1 MMRLTTRKKHAKT
14 QPMPTTRRDAED
26 DGGEH
31 AEHAAEEHPA
41 ADRGESHDDED
52 EGDEAEEEVV
62 ESVGGD
68 DVLEEVPERAFR
80 PRRQYKIQ
88 EVIKRRQVM
97 LVQVVKEERGNKGA
111 ALTTYLSLAG
121 RYAVLMP
128 NTARGGGISRK
139 ITSAQDRSRLKEV
152 VQDLDV
158 PEGMGI
164 ILRTAGASRT
174 KPEIKRDFEY
184 LIRMWETVRD
194 MTLKSQAPT
203 LVYEE
208 GSLIKRSLR
217 DLYNKEIDEIQ
228 VAGEA
233 GYQEARDFMKMLM
246 PSNVRA
252 VRQYRDGQ
260 PLFSR
265 MGVESQLDA
274 MFSPTVQLRSGGY
287 IVINQ
292 TEALVS
298 IDVNSGRSTREHHIE
313 DTALKTNLE
322 AAEEVA
328 RQLRL
333 RDLAGL
339 IVIDFIDMD
348 EKRNNRAVER
358 KLSDCLRQDR
368 ARIQVGRISHFG
380 LLEMSRQRIRA
391 SVLESSTEPCPQ
403 CGGSG
408 HVRSVS
414 SVALQL
420 LRGLEEILMKGAT
433 HNLVVRTRT
442 DVALYVL
449 NHKRGHLR
457 DLENSFKVTLA
468 VIADPTVSGQQSF
481 VIDRGEQVHTLE
493 AAKAL
498 LAAQVAAY
506 PSQSEEAFDEEEPF
520 DIETESEVETEETE
534 GLSEDSAGG
543 EEAGTEAAPTGANG
557 GGVGAAAAARR
568 AKAGPARDE
577 NDIARTAPG
586 PAEVAATDESD
597 SDEDE
602 SEEQPG
608 LVRSDQAAGGERR
621 PRRRGRRGGR
631 RRRGGPEDGLAASI
645 VDELGPAPA
654 PEVTSAVADF
664 DGYSSAPSLP
674 AVPAGMIAPRPS
686 NNRPIAV
693 RRKRHEL
700 RLRRRPRRRP
710 RGPRAAALHGAR
722 EGELPGQCPAR
733 RGARRSATASLSQ
746 QPPSAPARSRFRN
759 DDRHPAPARRMVV
772 AALRAANSKAGLRY
786 EKPPGKTGRFLLS
799 QPRSG
804 EYRDRQPDQVTTCAS
819 AEKPGAG
826 FRRSDRTK
834 TERQS
839 ASTEISLKSRSETLY
854 RRDRRLHV
862 GRIDLLVEI
871 GQQPLVIEFPF
882 PPRHHHAG
890 DAIAAKVGQR
900 AAFAHELVDAQ
911 NDRHAR
917 NQARI
922 DDGQRRRQR
931 DEARARDAGC
941 SLRGQHRDQQDGDL
955 LSEGEIET
963 ERLRDEQ
970 GGERHVDVGA
980 VEIERISGRH
990 HKTHHR
996 LGTAEPLQFFHQG
1009 GKRALRRRRA
1019 QHDQQL
1025 VLDVGQEFEDRETDN
1040 SRDDAEDHEH
1050 EKRGGQIER
1059 RDQAHQIDDGTGAEL
1074 ADGKGHR
1081 AKRADRRG
1089 FHDDGDDAENPV
1101 RRIVDEGTQGV
1112 AALAKAHHRKAEQDR
1127 KQQNLQDFAACE
1139 GADHGVGDDVKEEID
1154 ALLGLGLLGESWPLS
1169 AHWPWRRQSPHPGA
1183 PDFRRRAR

>member
-1 MMRLTTRKKHAKT
+1 MPNKMLIDATHPEETRVVVVRGNRVEEFDFETAQRKQLRGNIYLAKVTRVEPSLQAAFIEYGGNRHGFLAFSEIHPDYYQIPVADRQALIEADERAHREAEEESENRSSRHRRPRHRNARRRGNGERVQSGIIEASGAEGIPTDQSHDHEPHDHEMHDHEPHEHDEAAHGHADEHHLAEAG
-14 QPMPTTRRDAED
+14 QHHDHEAHVHEGHVHEGQAPSHQHDDQHEDHAHDGHDHVDAGEAPAEPAMVEASSAAAPDAPADAESYREHAHDEHADEEHARENAAHAD
-26 DGGEH
+26 DAPHAGPDAGEH
-31 AEHAAEEHPA
+31 AASDLAEPA
-41 ADRGESHDDED
+41 AAAHGEEAHDDDD
-52 EGDEAEEEVV
+52 EGDDVEEEVV

-68 DVLEEVPERAFR
+68 DVMEEVPERPFR

-322 AAEEVA
+322 ASEEVA

-348 EKRNNRAVER
+348 EKRNNRSVER

-468 VIADPTVSGQQSF
+468 VIADPTVSAQQSF
-481 VIDRGEQVHTLE
+481 IIDRGEQVHTLE

-498 LAAQVAAY
+498 LAAQVAAF
-506 PSQSEEAFDEEEPF
+506 PPQIEEAFDEEEPF
-520 DIETESEVETEETE
+520 DIEVESEVETDETEGLTEDAAVSEAADGETTADGHKRKRRRRRRGRPGEPREGGPPREETE
-534 GLSEDSAGG
+534 GGRVAFEAVAIPGVIA
-543 EEAGTEAAPTGANG
+543 EEG
-557 GGVGAAAAARR
+557 
-568 AKAGPARDE
+568 
-577 NDIARTAPG
+577 
-586 PAEVAATDESD
+586 ESD
-597 SDEDE
+597 EEE

-608 LVRSDQAAGGERR
+608 GAPRADQPAGGERR

-631 RRRGGPEDGLAASI
+631 RRRGGLEDGLAGSI
-645 VDELGPAPA
+645 ADELGPPSA
-654 PEVTSAVADF
+654 PEATTAVADF
-664 DGYSSAPSLP
+664 DGGPAQPSLP
-674 AVPAGMIAPRPS
+674 MVQPESIAPLPEQQPADRAQPEAAHAPAQEETAQETAQEAE
-686 NNRPIAV
+686 RAA
-693 RRKRHEL
+693 
-700 RLRRRPRRRP
+700 RRRSTV
-710 RGPRAAALHGAR
+710 R
-722 EGELPGQCPAR
+722 E
-733 RGARRSATASLSQ
+733 
-746 QPPSAPARSRFRN
+746 
-759 DDRHPAPARRMVV
+759 
-772 AALRAANSKAGLRY
+772 
-786 EKPPGKTGRFLLS
+786 
-799 QPRSG
+799 
-804 EYRDRQPDQVTTCAS
+804 
-819 AEKPGAG
+819 
-826 FRRSDRTK
+826 
-834 TERQS
+834 
-839 ASTEISLKSRSETLY
+839 
-854 RRDRRLHV
+854 
-862 GRIDLLVEI
+862 
-871 GQQPLVIEFPF
+871 
-882 PPRHHHAG
+882 
-890 DAIAAKVGQR
+890 KVS
-900 AAFAHELVDAQ
+900 FLVDAQ
-911 NDRHAR
+911 PDAAPSAGHS
-917 NQARI
+917 QP
-922 DDGQRRRQR
+922 
-931 DEARARDAGC
+931 EASPPPAPAP
-941 SLRGQHRDQQDGDL
+941 
-955 LSEGEIET
+955 
-963 ERLRDEQ
+963 
-970 GGERHVDVGA
+970 
-980 VEIERISGRH
+980 
-990 HKTHHR
+990 
-996 LGTAEPLQFFHQG
+996 AEPASEAASETQP
-1009 GKRALRRRRA
+1009 RRA
-1019 QHDQQL
+1019 
-1025 VLDVGQEFEDRETDN
+1025 GWW
-1040 SRDDAEDHEH
+1040 SR
-1050 EKRGGQIER
+1050 RFGS
-1059 RDQAHQIDDGTGAEL
+1059 GTE
-1074 ADGKGHR
+1074 
-1081 AKRADRRG
+1081 
-1089 FHDDGDDAENPV
+1089 
-1101 RRIVDEGTQGV
+1101 
-1112 AALAKAHHRKAEQDR
+1112 
-1127 KQQNLQDFAACE
+1127 
-1139 GADHGVGDDVKEEID
+1139 
-1154 ALLGLGLLGESWPLS
+1154 
-1169 AHWPWRRQSPHPGA
+1169 
-1183 PDFRRRAR
+1183 

>member
-1 MMRLTTRKKHAKT
+1 MSMTTFRPARPGSPITPAIEAFAAAPEASGSAEAREEHAHDEHT
-14 QPMPTTRRDAED
+14 DAYENAAHADDAPHAED
-26 DGGEH
+26 GGSEHTEHAGGEH
-31 AEHAAEEHPA
+31 AASDHAEQA
-41 ADRGESHDDED
+41 AGSRGDENHDDED
-52 EGDEAEEEVV
+52 EGDEAEEELV

-217 DLYNKEIDEIQ
+217 DLYNKEIDEIL

-252 VRQYRDGQ
+252 VKQYRDGQ

-348 EKRNNRAVER
+348 EKRNNRSVER

-391 SVLESSTEPCPQ
+391 SVLESSTEPCAQ

-420 LRGLEEILMKGAT
+420 LRGLEELLMKGAT

-457 DLENSFKVTLA
+457 DLESSFKVTLA

-481 VIDRGEQVHTLE
+481 IIDRGEQVHTLE

-498 LAAQVAAY
+498 LAAQVASY
-506 PSQSEEAFDEEEPF
+506 PTQSEEAFDEDEPF
-520 DIETESEVETEETE
+520 DIEVESEVETDETE
-534 GLSEDSAGG
+534 GLTDDSAAG
-543 EEAGTEAAPTGANG
+543 EEGGSEAEGDGPRRKRRRRRRGRSG
-557 GGVGAAAAARR
+557 EAREG
-568 AKAGPARDE
+568 GPARDN
-577 NDIARTAPG
+577 NDVVHVASDTAAISG
-586 PAEVAATDESD
+586 GAAEESE

-602 SEEQPG
+602 TDEQPG
-608 LVRSDQAAGGERR
+608 VVRADQAPGGERR

-631 RRRGGPEDGLAASI
+631 RRRGGPEDGLAGSI
-645 VDELGPAPA
+645 ADELGPASA
-654 PEVTSAVADF
+654 PEATSAVADF
-664 DGYSSAPSLP
+664 DGSPSEPTLP
-674 AVPAGMIAPRPS
+674 VVQPESIAPAREQQHADSSPPQAPAAAS
-686 NNRPIAV
+686 EETAQ
-693 RRKRHEL
+693 EAE
-700 RLRRRPRRRP
+700 
-710 RGPRAAALHGAR
+710 RAAAR
-722 EGELPGQCPAR
+722 
-733 RGARRSATASLSQ
+733 RRSTVREKVSFLVDSQPAATAPVSHTPAE
-746 QPPSAPARSRFRN
+746 PPAT
-759 DDRHPAPARRMVV
+759 HPAPPAEP
-772 AALRAANSKAGLRY
+772 ASEGST
-786 EKPPGKTGRFLLS
+786 ET
-799 QPRSG
+799 QPR
-804 EYRDRQPDQVTTCAS
+804 R
-819 AEKPGAG
+819 AG
-826 FRRSDRTK
+826 WWSRRF
-834 TERQS
+834 
-839 ASTEISLKSRSETLY
+839 
-854 RRDRRLHV
+854 
-862 GRIDLLVEI
+862 GN
-871 GQQPLVIEFPF
+871 
-882 PPRHHHAG
+882 G
-890 DAIAAKVGQR
+890 D
-900 AAFAHELVDAQ
+900 
-911 NDRHAR
+911 
-917 NQARI
+917 
-922 DDGQRRRQR
+922 
-931 DEARARDAGC
+931 
-941 SLRGQHRDQQDGDL
+941 
-955 LSEGEIET
+955 
-963 ERLRDEQ
+963 
-970 GGERHVDVGA
+970 
-980 VEIERISGRH
+980 
-990 HKTHHR
+990 
-996 LGTAEPLQFFHQG
+996 
-1009 GKRALRRRRA
+1009 
-1019 QHDQQL
+1019 
-1025 VLDVGQEFEDRETDN
+1025 
-1040 SRDDAEDHEH
+1040 
-1050 EKRGGQIER
+1050 
-1059 RDQAHQIDDGTGAEL
+1059 
-1074 ADGKGHR
+1074 
-1081 AKRADRRG
+1081 
-1089 FHDDGDDAENPV
+1089 
-1101 RRIVDEGTQGV
+1101 
-1112 AALAKAHHRKAEQDR
+1112 
-1127 KQQNLQDFAACE
+1127 
-1139 GADHGVGDDVKEEID
+1139 
-1154 ALLGLGLLGESWPLS
+1154 
-1169 AHWPWRRQSPHPGA
+1169 
-1183 PDFRRRAR
+1183 

>member
-1 MMRLTTRKKHAKT
+1 MPNKMLIDATHPEETRVVVVRGNRVEEFDFETAQRKQLRGNIYLAKVTRVEPSLQAAFIEYGGNRHGFLAFSEIHPDYYQIPVADRQALIEADERAHREAEEETENRSNRRRPRHRNSRRRGNGERVQSEVIENASTDPSQAAQPHEGQEYAEGLHAENLHAEHDHAHPHDAEHHHADAQHHDHDGHEHSHDHEHSHEHEHEHAHAEHGHAHASEAPAAET
-14 QPMPTTRRDAED
+14 QPDTPAAIEASAAAAPASAEAHEEHGQDERTHEEYARENAAHADDAPHAED
-26 DGGEH
+26 GGDEH
-31 AEHAAEEHPA
+31 AEHTGEDAASNHAEQA
-41 ADRGESHDDED
+41 AAPHGDENHDDEED
-52 EGDEAEEEVV
+52 DGDDAEEEVV

-68 DVLEEVPERAFR
+68 DVMEEVPERAFR

-228 VAGEA
+228 VAGDA
-233 GYQEARDFMKMLM
+233 GYHEARDFMKMLM
-246 PSNVRA
+246 PSNVRT

-348 EKRNNRAVER
+348 EKRNNRSVER

-481 VIDRGEQVHTLE
+481 IIDRGEQVHTLE

-498 LAAQVAAY
+498 LAAQVAAF
-506 PSQSEEAFDEEEPF
+506 PPQTEEAFDEDEPF
-520 DIETESEVETEETE
+520 DIEAEAEVETEETE
-534 GLSEDSAGG
+534 GLTDDQPASESG
-543 EEAGTEAAPTGANG
+543 EVSETEADGHKRKRRRRRRGRPGE
-557 GGVGAAAAARR
+557 AREG
-568 AKAGPARDE
+568 GPARDE
-577 NDIARTAPG
+577 NDIPRVVSTPVM
-586 PAEVAATDESD
+586 VAGAGADESE

-602 SEEQPG
+602 SEDQPG
-608 LVRSDQAAGGERR
+608 EVRTDQAAGGERR

-631 RRRGGPEDGLAASI
+631 RRRGGPEDGLAGSI
-645 VDELGPAPA
+645 ADELGPASI
-654 PEVTSAVADF
+654 PEATGAVADF
-664 DGYSSAPSLP
+664 DGYSSEPALPVVQPESIAPPAPSP
-674 AVPAGMIAPRPS
+674 EPQHADYGQQEAPRAPTQMETAQEAE
-686 NNRPIAV
+686 RAA
-693 RRKRHEL
+693 
-700 RLRRRPRRRP
+700 RRRSTV
-710 RGPRAAALHGAR
+710 R
-722 EGELPGQCPAR
+722 E
-733 RGARRSATASLSQ
+733 
-746 QPPSAPARSRFRN
+746 
-759 DDRHPAPARRMVV
+759 
-772 AALRAANSKAGLRY
+772 
-786 EKPPGKTGRFLLS
+786 
-799 QPRSG
+799 
-804 EYRDRQPDQVTTCAS
+804 
-819 AEKPGAG
+819 
-826 FRRSDRTK
+826 
-834 TERQS
+834 
-839 ASTEISLKSRSETLY
+839 
-854 RRDRRLHV
+854 
-862 GRIDLLVEI
+862 
-871 GQQPLVIEFPF
+871 
-882 PPRHHHAG
+882 
-890 DAIAAKVGQR
+890 KVS
-900 AAFAHELVDAQ
+900 FLVDAQ
-911 NDRHAR
+911 P
-917 NQARI
+917 
-922 DDGQRRRQR
+922 
-931 DEARARDAGC
+931 EAATSAN
-941 SLRGQHRDQQDGDL
+941 H
-955 LSEGEIET
+955 SEPEPSPP
-963 ERLRDEQ
+963 
-970 GGERHVDVGA
+970 A
-980 VEIERISGRH
+980 P
-990 HKTHHR
+990 
-996 LGTAEPLQFFHQG
+996 AEPASSEATEDTQP
-1009 GKRALRRRRA
+1009 RRA
-1019 QHDQQL
+1019 
-1025 VLDVGQEFEDRETDN
+1025 GWW
-1040 SRDDAEDHEH
+1040 SR
-1050 EKRGGQIER
+1050 RFGS
-1059 RDQAHQIDDGTGAEL
+1059 
-1074 ADGKGHR
+1074 
-1081 AKRADRRG
+1081 
-1089 FHDDGDDAENPV
+1089 
-1101 RRIVDEGTQGV
+1101 
-1112 AALAKAHHRKAEQDR
+1112 
-1127 KQQNLQDFAACE
+1127 
-1139 GADHGVGDDVKEEID
+1139 
-1154 ALLGLGLLGESWPLS
+1154 GE
-1169 AHWPWRRQSPHPGA
+1169 
-1183 PDFRRRAR
+1183 

>member
-1 MMRLTTRKKHAKT
+1 MPNKMLIDATHPEETRVVVVRGNRVEEFDFETAQRKQLRGNIYLAKVT
-14 QPMPTTRRDAED
+14 RVEPSLQAAFIEYGGNRHGFLAFSEIHPDYYQIPVADRQALIEADERAHREAEEESENRASHRRRSRHRNARRRGHGDRVQSDVVENAGQDPAQAAQPYEGEAHGHEEMYAGEAEAHDAGHHED
-26 DGGEH
+26 DAGHHGDAAHHAHDNEAHGHDHSHDHHDHDHPHDHDAPGPGEGAETVSEAPAAGSESGTSAAASVEAAGPEATVEHPHDEHHDEEQARENAAHADDAPHIEH
-31 AEHAAEEHPA
+31 A
-41 ADRGESHDDED
+41 GEGYGVASPDELAPVSERDDGHDDED
-52 EGDEAEEEVV
+52 DAEDAEEEVV

-68 DVLEEVPERAFR
+68 DVLEEVPERPFR

-391 SVLESSTEPCPQ
+391 SVLESSTEPCAV

-420 LRGLEEILMKGAT
+420 LRGIEEILMKGAT

-457 DLENSFKVTLA
+457 DLENAFKVSLA
-468 VIADPTVSGQQSF
+468 VSADPTVAGQQSYI
-481 VIDRGEQVHTLE
+481 IDRGEQVHTLE

-498 LAAQVAAY
+498 LAAQAAAF
-506 PSQSEEAFDEEEPF
+506 PSQVEEAYDDDEAF
-520 DIETESEVETEETE
+520 DIETESEIETEETE
-534 GLSEDSAGG
+534 GLTEDA
-543 EEAGTEAAPTGANG
+543 
-557 GGVGAAAAARR
+557 
-568 AKAGPARDE
+568 
-577 NDIARTAPG
+577 
-586 PAEVAATDESD
+586 AEVAAGEGEGDGHRRKRRRRRRGRGEPREGGAPREDSD
-597 SDEDE
+597 AMRVAGEAVEGAIAEDGEADEDE
-602 SEEQPG
+602 GDEQPG
-608 LVRSDQAAGGERR
+608 MVRGDQPANGERR

-631 RRRGGPEDGLAASI
+631 RRRGGGPDDGLAGSI
-645 VDELGPAPA
+645 ADELGPAPA
-654 PEVTSAVADF
+654 PEVTNAVADF
-664 DGYSSAPSLP
+664 DGGESESAPSLVQADVQPGP
-674 AVPAGMIAPRPS
+674 ASQPAEMQPAAYAQPEPVASEPAPTAEETRQE
-686 NNRPIAV
+686 A
-693 RRKRHEL
+693 E
-700 RLRRRPRRRP
+700 
-710 RGPRAAALHGAR
+710 RAAAR
-722 EGELPGQCPAR
+722 
-733 RGARRSATASLSQ
+733 RRSTVREKVSFMTSAPAEAAPAVS
-746 QPPSAPARSRFRN
+746 PSAPEPVAPP
-759 DDRHPAPARRMVV
+759 DPAPTEPAPAASEESAPR
-772 AALRAANSKAGLRY
+772 KAGWWSR
-786 EKPPGKTGRFLLS
+786 RFG
-799 QPRSG
+799 SG
-804 EYRDRQPDQVTTCAS
+804 E
-819 AEKPGAG
+819 
-826 FRRSDRTK
+826 
-834 TERQS
+834 
-839 ASTEISLKSRSETLY
+839 
-854 RRDRRLHV
+854 
-862 GRIDLLVEI
+862 
-871 GQQPLVIEFPF
+871 
-882 PPRHHHAG
+882 
-890 DAIAAKVGQR
+890 
-900 AAFAHELVDAQ
+900 
-911 NDRHAR
+911 
-917 NQARI
+917 
-922 DDGQRRRQR
+922 
-931 DEARARDAGC
+931 
-941 SLRGQHRDQQDGDL
+941 
-955 LSEGEIET
+955 
-963 ERLRDEQ
+963 
-970 GGERHVDVGA
+970 
-980 VEIERISGRH
+980 
-990 HKTHHR
+990 
-996 LGTAEPLQFFHQG
+996 
-1009 GKRALRRRRA
+1009 
-1019 QHDQQL
+1019 
-1025 VLDVGQEFEDRETDN
+1025 
-1040 SRDDAEDHEH
+1040 
-1050 EKRGGQIER
+1050 
-1059 RDQAHQIDDGTGAEL
+1059 
-1074 ADGKGHR
+1074 
-1081 AKRADRRG
+1081 
-1089 FHDDGDDAENPV
+1089 
-1101 RRIVDEGTQGV
+1101 
-1112 AALAKAHHRKAEQDR
+1112 
-1127 KQQNLQDFAACE
+1127 
-1139 GADHGVGDDVKEEID
+1139 
-1154 ALLGLGLLGESWPLS
+1154 
-1169 AHWPWRRQSPHPGA
+1169 
-1183 PDFRRRAR
+1183 

>member
-1 MMRLTTRKKHAKT
+1 MPNKMLIDATHPEETRVVVVRGNRVEEFDFETAQRKQLRGNIYLAKV
-14 QPMPTTRRDAED
+14 TRVEPSLQAAFIEY
-26 DGGEH
+26 GGNRHGFLAFSEI
-31 AEHAAEEHPA
+31 HPDYYQIPV
-41 ADRGESHDDED
+41 ADRQALIEADERAHR
-52 EGDEAEEEVV
+52 EAEEESENRSSHRRGGRSRHRSARRRGHGDRVQSEVVENAGLDPSQAPQPFAGEENSHQGENSREGDTEAFHTEAMHAEGFHTDDAPPHDAGPHDHKGHDHEAHGHEHDRHDDHPHAPAADEAPATEAHADAPPADMPAAATAEADALVMPVSTEARETETREIEAQNNAARDTDAQDTAREHAHEQARDDYGYEHSEEHALENAAHADDAAHSDEHAGAEYAAASDDEHAAAAHDDDNHDDDDDGDDVEEELV

-252 VRQYRDGQ
+252 VRKYGDGQ

-391 SVLESSTEPCPQ
+391 SVLESSTEPCAQ

-420 LRGLEEILMKGAT
+420 LRGIEEILMKGAT

-457 DLENSFKVTLA
+457 DLENSFKVSLA
-468 VIADPTVSGQQSF
+468 IVADPTVSGQQSF
-481 VIDRGEQVHTLE
+481 IIDRGEQVHTLE

-498 LAAQVAAY
+498 LAAQAASY
-506 PSQSEEAFDEEEPF
+506 TPQADEPFDDEEAF

-534 GLSEDSAGG
+534 GLTEESAGG
-543 EEAGTEAAPTGANG
+543 DGEADGHRRKRRRRRRGRSGEPREGGAPREDNDVVNVAAEAVEGAVTDDAEADDAEADDQSG
-557 GGVGAAAAARR
+557 MVLGDAAA
-568 AKAGPARDE
+568 
-577 NDIARTAPG
+577 N
-586 PAEVAATDESD
+586 
-597 SDEDE
+597 
-602 SEEQPG
+602 
-608 LVRSDQAAGGERR
+608 GERR

-631 RRRGGPEDGLAASI
+631 RKRGTGAEEGLAGSI
-645 VDELGPAPA
+645 LDELGPASA
-654 PEVTSAVADF
+654 PEAASAVADF
-664 DGYSSAPSLP
+664 DGGSSYEPAPSFDQPGPEPQPEQPAVDAQPEPVPSVPAPEETVQETERAVARRRSTVREKVSFMTAAQADLASSAD
-674 AVPAGMIAPRPS
+674 
-686 NNRPIAV
+686 
-693 RRKRHEL
+693 
-700 RLRRRPRRRP
+700 
-710 RGPRAAALHGAR
+710 
-722 EGELPGQCPAR
+722 Q
-733 RGARRSATASLSQ
+733 
-746 QPPSAPARSRFRN
+746 SAPEPEAS
-759 DDRHPAPARRMVV
+759 PAPAPSEPAPAENSD
-772 AALRAANSKAGLRY
+772 AAAPRKAGWWSR
-786 EKPPGKTGRFLLS
+786 RFGN
-799 QPRSG
+799 G
-804 EYRDRQPDQVTTCAS
+804 E
-819 AEKPGAG
+819 
-826 FRRSDRTK
+826 
-834 TERQS
+834 
-839 ASTEISLKSRSETLY
+839 
-854 RRDRRLHV
+854 
-862 GRIDLLVEI
+862 
-871 GQQPLVIEFPF
+871 
-882 PPRHHHAG
+882 
-890 DAIAAKVGQR
+890 
-900 AAFAHELVDAQ
+900 
-911 NDRHAR
+911 
-917 NQARI
+917 
-922 DDGQRRRQR
+922 
-931 DEARARDAGC
+931 
-941 SLRGQHRDQQDGDL
+941 
-955 LSEGEIET
+955 
-963 ERLRDEQ
+963 
-970 GGERHVDVGA
+970 
-980 VEIERISGRH
+980 
-990 HKTHHR
+990 
-996 LGTAEPLQFFHQG
+996 
-1009 GKRALRRRRA
+1009 
-1019 QHDQQL
+1019 
-1025 VLDVGQEFEDRETDN
+1025 
-1040 SRDDAEDHEH
+1040 
-1050 EKRGGQIER
+1050 
-1059 RDQAHQIDDGTGAEL
+1059 
-1074 ADGKGHR
+1074 
-1081 AKRADRRG
+1081 
-1089 FHDDGDDAENPV
+1089 
-1101 RRIVDEGTQGV
+1101 
-1112 AALAKAHHRKAEQDR
+1112 
-1127 KQQNLQDFAACE
+1127 
-1139 GADHGVGDDVKEEID
+1139 
-1154 ALLGLGLLGESWPLS
+1154 
-1169 AHWPWRRQSPHPGA
+1169 
-1183 PDFRRRAR
+1183 

>member
-1 MMRLTTRKKHAKT
+1 MI
-14 QPMPTTRRDAED
+14 MPRPKPRSRHCQSDAAPVEAVAAP
-26 DGGEH
+26 
-31 AEHAAEEHPA
+31 AEATASA
-41 ADRGESHDDED
+41 ESHDDHAHHDEPAHDARHDDEHALENAAHADDAPRAEHAGEEYAAASHED
-52 EGDEAEEEVV
+52 RAPAPEGDEQDDDDEDDGDDAEEEVV

-228 VAGEA
+228 VAGQA
-233 GYQEARDFMKMLM
+233 GYDEARDFMKMLM

-322 AAEEVA
+322 ASEEVA

-391 SVLESSTEPCPQ
+391 SVLESSTEPCAH

-420 LRGLEEILMKGAT
+420 LRGIEEILMKGAT

-457 DLENSFKVTLA
+457 DLENAFKVTLA
-468 VIADPTVSGQQSF
+468 VVADPTVAGQQSF
-481 VIDRGEQVHTLE
+481 IIDRGEQVHTLE

-498 LAAQVAAY
+498 LAAQAAAS
-506 PSQSEEAFDEEEPF
+506 PSQVEEAYDDEEPF
-520 DIETESEVETEETE
+520 DVEGEVETEETE
-534 GLSEDSAGG
+534 GLTEEAAGG
-543 EEAGTEAAPTGANG
+543 EEASPVKAKPTAIAASGA
-557 GGVGAAAAARR
+557 GAAAAVVSRV
-568 AKAGPARDE
+568 KA
-577 NDIARTAPG
+577 
-586 PAEVAATDESD
+586 
-597 SDEDE
+597 
-602 SEEQPG
+602 
-608 LVRSDQAAGGERR
+608 
-621 PRRRGRRGGR
+621 
-631 RRRGGPEDGLAASI
+631 
-645 VDELGPAPA
+645 
-654 PEVTSAVADF
+654 
-664 DGYSSAPSLP
+664 
-674 AVPAGMIAPRPS
+674 APRATTM
-686 NNRPIAV
+686 RPC
-693 RRKRHEL
+693 
-700 RLRRRPRRRP
+700 
-710 RGPRAAALHGAR
+710 ALHPKA
-722 EGELPGQCPAR
+722 LM
-733 RGARRSATASLSQ
+733 
-746 QPPSAPARSRFRN
+746 ARSRLPTTAKPTTTRATN
-759 DDRHPAPARRMVV
+759 SP
-772 AALRAANSKAGLRY
+772 ALRAANRDQTA
-786 EKPPGKTGRFLLS
+786 
-799 QPRSG
+799 SG
-804 EYRDRQPDQVTTCAS
+804 
-819 AEKPGAG
+819 
-826 FRRSDRTK
+826 
-834 TERQS
+834 
-839 ASTEISLKSRSETLY
+839 
-854 RRDRRLHV
+854 
-862 GRIDLLVEI
+862 
-871 GQQPLVIEFPF
+871 
-882 PPRHHHAG
+882 
-890 DAIAAKVGQR
+890 
-900 AAFAHELVDAQ
+900 
-911 NDRHAR
+911 
-917 NQARI
+917 
-922 DDGQRRRQR
+922 
-931 DEARARDAGC
+931 ARAVADVAADA
-941 SLRGQHRDQQDGDL
+941 
-955 LSEGEIET
+955 
-963 ERLRDEQ
+963 
-970 GGERHVDVGA
+970 A
-980 VEIERISGRH
+980 
-990 HKTHHR
+990 
-996 LGTAEPLQFFHQG
+996 
-1009 GKRALRRRRA
+1009 
-1019 QHDQQL
+1019 
-1025 VLDVGQEFEDRETDN
+1025 
-1040 SRDDAEDHEH
+1040 
-1050 EKRGGQIER
+1050 
-1059 RDQAHQIDDGTGAEL
+1059 
-1074 ADGKGHR
+1074 
-1081 AKRADRRG
+1081 
-1089 FHDDGDDAENPV
+1089 
-1101 RRIVDEGTQGV
+1101 GV
-1112 AALAKAHHRKAEQDR
+1112 AADR
-1127 KQQNLQDFAACE
+1127 KMVSPDRSPTNSDRPRFRKSPARLPISTA
-1139 GADHGVGDDVKEEID
+1139 
-1154 ALLGLGLLGESWPLS
+1154 PRLS
-1169 AHWPWRRQSPHPGA
+1169 
-1183 PDFRRRAR
+1183 RRRHWLNPSPFRSRRNRNGSPRNTPRPKPSAARHADA

>member
-1 MMRLTTRKKHAKT
+1 
-14 QPMPTTRRDAED
+14 
-26 DGGEH
+26 
-31 AEHAAEEHPA
+31 
-41 ADRGESHDDED
+41 
-52 EGDEAEEEVV
+52 
-62 ESVGGD
+62 
-68 DVLEEVPERAFR
+68 
-80 PRRQYKIQ
+80 
-88 EVIKRRQVM
+88 
-97 LVQVVKEERGNKGA
+97 
-111 ALTTYLSLAG
+111 LSLAG

-217 DLYNKEIDEIQ
+217 DLYNKEIDEIM

-252 VRQYRDGQ
+252 VKQYRDGQ

-420 LRGLEEILMKGAT
+420 LRGLEELLMKGAT

-498 LAAQVAAY
+498 LAAQVAAF
-506 PSQSEEAFDEEEPF
+506 PPQSEEAVDEEEPF
-520 DIETESEVETEETE
+520 DIEVESEVETEETE
-534 GLSEDSAGG
+534 GLTEDSPAGEDGGSEAEADGHKRKRRRRRRGRSG
-543 EEAGTEAAPTGANG
+543 EPRE
-557 GGVGAAAAARR
+557 GGVAREDHDTPR
-568 AKAGPARDE
+568 VAFEAVAIPGV
-577 NDIARTAPG
+577 IA
-586 PAEVAATDESD
+586 EESD

-602 SEEQPG
+602 SDEQPG
-608 LVRSDQAAGGERR
+608 PVRTDQPASGERR

-631 RRRGGPEDGLAASI
+631 RRRGGLEDGLAGSI
-645 VDELGPAPA
+645 VDELRPA
-654 PEVTSAVADF
+654 PEAEAVSAVADF
-664 DGYSSAPSLP
+664 DGNAGEQPAPEIPSQPVAPTPEHRYPDQTQQEAARSSAEAETAQEAERAARRRSTVREKVSFL
-674 AVPAGMIAPRPS
+674 ADAPREQAPTAT
-686 NNRPIAV
+686 P
-693 RRKRHEL
+693 HQPE
-700 RLRRRPRRRP
+700 
-710 RGPRAAALHGAR
+710 
-722 EGELPGQCPAR
+722 PA
-733 RGARRSATASLSQ
+733 T
-746 QPPSAPARSRFRN
+746 P
-759 DDRHPAPARRMVV
+759 PAPA
-772 AALRAANSKAGLRY
+772 AQPASGATT
-786 EKPPGKTGRFLLS
+786 ET
-799 QPRSG
+799 QPR
-804 EYRDRQPDQVTTCAS
+804 R
-819 AEKPGAG
+819 AG
-826 FRRSDRTK
+826 WWSRRF
-834 TERQS
+834 
-839 ASTEISLKSRSETLY
+839 
-854 RRDRRLHV
+854 
-862 GRIDLLVEI
+862 G
-871 GQQPLVIEFPF
+871 
-882 PPRHHHAG
+882 
-890 DAIAAKVGQR
+890 
-900 AAFAHELVDAQ
+900 
-911 NDRHAR
+911 
-917 NQARI
+917 
-922 DDGQRRRQR
+922 
-931 DEARARDAGC
+931 
-941 SLRGQHRDQQDGDL
+941 
-955 LSEGEIET
+955 
-963 ERLRDEQ
+963 
-970 GGERHVDVGA
+970 GGE
-980 VEIERISGRH
+980 
-990 HKTHHR
+990 
-996 LGTAEPLQFFHQG
+996 
-1009 GKRALRRRRA
+1009 
-1019 QHDQQL
+1019 
-1025 VLDVGQEFEDRETDN
+1025 
-1040 SRDDAEDHEH
+1040 
-1050 EKRGGQIER
+1050 
-1059 RDQAHQIDDGTGAEL
+1059 
-1074 ADGKGHR
+1074 
-1081 AKRADRRG
+1081 
-1089 FHDDGDDAENPV
+1089 
-1101 RRIVDEGTQGV
+1101 
-1112 AALAKAHHRKAEQDR
+1112 
-1127 KQQNLQDFAACE
+1127 
-1139 GADHGVGDDVKEEID
+1139 
-1154 ALLGLGLLGESWPLS
+1154 
-1169 AHWPWRRQSPHPGA
+1169 
-1183 PDFRRRAR
+1183 

>member
-1 MMRLTTRKKHAKT
+1 MPNKMLIDATHPEETRVVVVRGNRVEEFDFETAQRKQLRGNIYLAKVT
-14 QPMPTTRRDAED
+14 RVEPSLQAAFVEYGGNRHGFLAFSEIHPDYYQIPIADRQALIEADERAHREAEEEDEHRHSRRRSRHRNSRRRDRGERVQSAVVEHADTEAAVPADHDHIHEGEAHAEATHHDHDGHEHEHGHEAHDTEHAHHHDDHDNHDHDHDDHVHDHDVAPETAAED
-26 DGGEH
+26 HHAETPVASAVEASVATALDEPLAPEFNEGDGHDERAEEERARENVAHADDAPHDEH
-31 AEHAAEEHPA
+31 ASAEHALAPEGEPVATPA
-41 ADRGESHDDED
+41 GDETHEDED
-52 EGDEAEEEVV
+52 GEEAEEEVV

-68 DVLEEVPERAFR
+68 DVLEEVPERSFR

-194 MTLKSQAPT
+194 LTLKSQAPT

-233 GYQEARDFMKMLM
+233 GYGEARDFMKMLM
-246 PSNVRA
+246 PANVRA
-252 VRQYRDGQ
+252 IKLYRDGQ

-298 IDVNSGRSTREHHIE
+298 IDVNSGRATREHHIE

-358 KLSDCLRQDR
+358 RLSDCLRQDR

-403 CGGSG
+403 CGGTG

-420 LRGLEEILMKGAT
+420 LRGIEEILMKGAT
-433 HNLVVRTRT
+433 HNLVVRTRN

-457 DLENSFKVTLA
+457 DLENAFKVSLSI
-468 VIADPTVSGQQSF
+468 VSDPNVSGQQSY

-498 LAAQVAAY
+498 IAAQAAAH
-506 PSQSEEAFDEEEPF
+506 PMQGDEAADEDDGFDAEL
-520 DIETESEVETEETE
+520 ESEVETEETE
-534 GLSEDSAGG
+534 GLA
-543 EEAGTEAAPTGANG
+543 EEAGEAGDGETEQDGGQRRGRRRRRRRGRG
-557 GGVGAAAAARR
+557 GGEPREASERDGESGVAEQGAETQ
-568 AKAGPARDE
+568 GE
-577 NDIARTAPG
+577 EG
-586 PAEVAATDESD
+586 EAE
-597 SDEDE
+597 EDE
-602 SEEQPG
+602 SEEQPNFARG
-608 LVRSDQAAGGERR
+608 DNQGNGERR

-631 RRRGGPEDGLAASI
+631 RRRGGGGDREDGLAGSI
-645 VDELGPAPA
+645 SDELVPPRPSEA
-654 PEVTSAVADF
+654 EIAVADF
-664 DGYSSAPSLP
+664 DGGTPEPAPSMVQPETVSAREPSLQPEDHVPQAAAPAPEEPAHESERAARRRSTVREKVSFASSAPPEAP
-674 AVPAGMIAPRPS
+674 APVTQAPEPAADAP
-686 NNRPIAV
+686 V
-693 RRKRHEL
+693 E
-700 RLRRRPRRRP
+700 
-710 RGPRAAALHGAR
+710 
-722 EGELPGQCPAR
+722 
-733 RGARRSATASLSQ
+733 
-746 QPPSAPARSRFRN
+746 PSAESN
-759 DDRHPAPARRMVV
+759 
-772 AALRAANSKAGLRY
+772 G
-786 EKPPGKTGRFLLS
+786 ES
-799 QPRSG
+799 QPRKAGWWSRRFGSG
-804 EYRDRQPDQVTTCAS
+804 E
-819 AEKPGAG
+819 
-826 FRRSDRTK
+826 
-834 TERQS
+834 
-839 ASTEISLKSRSETLY
+839 
-854 RRDRRLHV
+854 
-862 GRIDLLVEI
+862 
-871 GQQPLVIEFPF
+871 
-882 PPRHHHAG
+882 
-890 DAIAAKVGQR
+890 
-900 AAFAHELVDAQ
+900 
-911 NDRHAR
+911 
-917 NQARI
+917 
-922 DDGQRRRQR
+922 
-931 DEARARDAGC
+931 
-941 SLRGQHRDQQDGDL
+941 
-955 LSEGEIET
+955 
-963 ERLRDEQ
+963 
-970 GGERHVDVGA
+970 
-980 VEIERISGRH
+980 
-990 HKTHHR
+990 
-996 LGTAEPLQFFHQG
+996 
-1009 GKRALRRRRA
+1009 
-1019 QHDQQL
+1019 
-1025 VLDVGQEFEDRETDN
+1025 
-1040 SRDDAEDHEH
+1040 
-1050 EKRGGQIER
+1050 
-1059 RDQAHQIDDGTGAEL
+1059 
-1074 ADGKGHR
+1074 
-1081 AKRADRRG
+1081 
-1089 FHDDGDDAENPV
+1089 
-1101 RRIVDEGTQGV
+1101 
-1112 AALAKAHHRKAEQDR
+1112 
-1127 KQQNLQDFAACE
+1127 
-1139 GADHGVGDDVKEEID
+1139 
-1154 ALLGLGLLGESWPLS
+1154 
-1169 AHWPWRRQSPHPGA
+1169 
-1183 PDFRRRAR
+1183 

>member
-1 MMRLTTRKKHAKT
+1 M
-14 QPMPTTRRDAED
+14 
-26 DGGEH
+26 
-31 AEHAAEEHPA
+31 
-41 ADRGESHDDED
+41 
-52 EGDEAEEEVV
+52 
-62 ESVGGD
+62 
-68 DVLEEVPERAFR
+68 EEVPERAFR

-252 VRQYRDGQ
+252 VKQYRDGQ

-322 AAEEVA
+322 ASEEVA

-348 EKRNNRAVER
+348 EKRNNRSVER

-391 SVLESSTEPCPQ
+391 SVLESSTEPCAQ

-498 LAAQVAAY
+498 LAAQVAAS
-506 PSQSEEAFDEEEPF
+506 PAQSEEALDEDEPF
-520 DIETESEVETEETE
+520 DIEAESEVETEETE
-534 GLSEDSAGG
+534 GLTDDLAAGEESGG
-543 EEAGTEAAPTGANG
+543 ETEADGHKRK
-557 GGVGAAAAARR
+557 RR
-568 AKAGPARDE
+568 R
-577 NDIARTAPG
+577 
-586 PAEVAATDESD
+586 
-597 SDEDE
+597 
-602 SEEQPG
+602 
-608 LVRSDQAAGGERR
+608 
-621 PRRRGRRGGR
+621 RRRGRPGEPREGGGPAREANDFVRAAPDGRGSRSRRRRKRDRRGGSGRTARPASHRSDGR
-631 RRRGGPEDGLAASI
+631 RRAAAPPTRTSRRTPPARRNGRRSGRIDCGRTGADIGSGGDQCGCRFRRIFATRAAC
-645 VDELGPAPA
+645 
-654 PEVTSAVADF
+654 
-664 DGYSSAPSLP
+664 
-674 AVPAGMIAPRPS
+674 AGRS
-686 NNRPIAV
+686 TRT
-693 RRKRHEL
+693 RRTTA
-700 RLRRRPRRRP
+700 
-710 RGPRAAALHGAR
+710 RAAASGSQSAGSSACLERGGDRPGGRAR
-722 EGELPGQCPAR
+722 RAAAFDRARKGEFPGRSPAR
-733 RGARRSATASLSQ
+733 CGSARHAQPARTGSLPCPGSAT
-746 QPPSAPARSRFRN
+746 
-759 DDRHPAPARRMVV
+759 
-772 AALRAANSKAGLRY
+772 
-786 EKPPGKTGRFLLS
+786 
-799 QPRSG
+799 
-804 EYRDRQPDQVTTCAS
+804 
-819 AEKPGAG
+819 
-826 FRRSDRTK
+826 
-834 TERQS
+834 
-839 ASTEISLKSRSETLY
+839 
-854 RRDRRLHV
+854 
-862 GRIDLLVEI
+862 
-871 GQQPLVIEFPF
+871 
-882 PPRHHHAG
+882 
-890 DAIAAKVGQR
+890 
-900 AAFAHELVDAQ
+900 
-911 NDRHAR
+911 
-917 NQARI
+917 
-922 DDGQRRRQR
+922 
-931 DEARARDAGC
+931 
-941 SLRGQHRDQQDGDL
+941 
-955 LSEGEIET
+955 
-963 ERLRDEQ
+963 
-970 GGERHVDVGA
+970 
-980 VEIERISGRH
+980 
-990 HKTHHR
+990 
-996 LGTAEPLQFFHQG
+996 
-1009 GKRALRRRRA
+1009 
-1019 QHDQQL
+1019 
-1025 VLDVGQEFEDRETDN
+1025 
-1040 SRDDAEDHEH
+1040 
-1050 EKRGGQIER
+1050 
-1059 RDQAHQIDDGTGAEL
+1059 
-1074 ADGKGHR
+1074 
-1081 AKRADRRG
+1081 
-1089 FHDDGDDAENPV
+1089 
-1101 RRIVDEGTQGV
+1101 
-1112 AALAKAHHRKAEQDR
+1112 
-1127 KQQNLQDFAACE
+1127 
-1139 GADHGVGDDVKEEID
+1139 
-1154 ALLGLGLLGESWPLS
+1154 
-1169 AHWPWRRQSPHPGA
+1169 
-1183 PDFRRRAR
+1183 